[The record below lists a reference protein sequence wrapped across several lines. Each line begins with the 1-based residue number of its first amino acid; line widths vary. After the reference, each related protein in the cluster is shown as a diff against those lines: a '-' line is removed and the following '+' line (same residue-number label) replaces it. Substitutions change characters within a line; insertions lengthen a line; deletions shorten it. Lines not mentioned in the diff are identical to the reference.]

1 MNFPLAVRSLAEN
14 YRPGP
19 KVLAYLFFIVHS
31 FNISLA
37 YFHLQES
44 CMYWEKGFPRLLSNE
59 QLQELMWKGCPLV
72 GLCDITCDIGDSLES
87 VNQTTSID
95 SHFFRFS
102 YSVT

>member
-19 KVLAYLFFIVHS
+19 K
-31 FNISLA
+31 
-37 YFHLQES
+37 S